1 MRFDRK
7 FLIVVACS
15 LIWAAIVSMFFYR
28 VASSSTAAPANGEK
42 DLVVASQI
50 LPLGATIHPSHV
62 KVVRVPQRLF
72 PAGGFSKIE
81 EVVDRP
87 VVSPIL
93 EGEALVEGRLAARGS
108 GLGMAPMIPPG
119 MRALSVRV
127 NDVAGVAGFVLP
139 GMRVDVLV
147 TGRPPGRDDSV
158 TTTVLQNILV
168 LSAGQTL
175 QADAK
180 AQTINAPVVSL
191 LVDPAQAEI
200 LTLANTEGH
209 IQLVLRNST
218 DQQAIRPPGRA
229 LRDLFAAAG
238 HSEPLPRPMPDRP
251 VERARASR
259 EPSRPQP
266 PPAVEKP
273 APVLPE
279 ASEKE
284 EVTVI
289 RGNVK
294 TIETAVPKAAPGGS
308 R

>member
-15 LIWAAIVSMFFYR
+15 LIWAAIVSTFFYR
-28 VASSSTAAPANGEK
+28 VASSSAAPANGEK
-42 DLVVASQI
+42 ELVVASQT
-50 LPLGATIHPSHV
+50 LPLGATIHAGSV

-72 PAGGFSKIE
+72 PSGGFSGIE

-158 TTTVLQNILV
+158 TTTVLQNIVV

-229 LRDLFAAAG
+229 LRDLFASAG
-238 HSEPLPRPMPDRP
+238 QSEPLPRPTP
-251 VERARASR
+251 ERTIERVRVNR
-259 EPSRPQP
+259 EPSRPPQP
-266 PPAVEKP
+266 VAVEKP
-273 APVLPE
+273 ASVPADAL
-279 ASEKE
+279 EKD

-294 TIETAVPKAAPGGS
+294 TIETPIAKTAPGGS